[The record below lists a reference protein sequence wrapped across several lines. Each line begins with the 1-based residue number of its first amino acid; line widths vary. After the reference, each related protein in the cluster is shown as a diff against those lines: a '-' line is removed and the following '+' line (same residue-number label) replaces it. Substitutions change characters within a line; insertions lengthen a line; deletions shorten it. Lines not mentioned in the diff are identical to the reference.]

1 MSNHSPV
8 SLSLHK
14 LSFCTTATLHSKMV
28 WEHLSGGSDMYA
40 VFDHV
45 RKPGLG
51 QAVSEKQVLR
61 LVRDGHLLEEIDLE
75 NLSFQVRL
83 DEEKFRSQQ
92 IRDSDRYVV
101 LVIRRPA
108 AALRYQLS
116 TGEVRRIQMNFR
128 PESGYDFAV
137 NIFRAIGVPLSD
149 KNISPPA
156 SQGSLSRPVPQW
168 SSQQVPQFQGYNGDI
183 QTSKHLEGKY
193 PHQYSSSD
201 LGVVP
206 RFATTSNGSAFSSG
220 YALQGQSISL
230 HSPTRPSPGQ
240 PSARRDPQVEERAT
254 TSYTHAFT
262 SSITRN
268 ESPER
273 PATAPLTLGQLMPP
287 KRELPFAKELAGEGK
302 RSELVVEETPEKA
315 VKRPASRAK
324 AKQIKQPSRPSSS
337 RMKPKPES
345 SKQGG
350 NAEQSMI
357 VRLKTG
363 PRSDENTTDPLF
375 NLPIIPTTSAPKK
388 TIAKPIIPEV
398 PINKPNTRSRA
409 TISSP
414 RTDPLTPSR
423 TNTETIL
430 PQKTVNT
437 APNTE
442 NILPNA
448 TANDITPEE
457 YMSRLDHWV
466 RKYQNLPAPP
476 PPDPK
481 SVPASTDKDQLAAFA
496 AQPEATR
503 LAAIDDM
510 ICECLDD
517 PNFATLVADVEK
529 SWKRIGLGF

>member
-1 MSNHSPV
+1 
-8 SLSLHK
+8 
-14 LSFCTTATLHSKMV
+14 
-28 WEHLSGGSDMYA
+28 
-40 VFDHV
+40 
-45 RKPGLG
+45 
-51 QAVSEKQVLR
+51 
-61 LVRDGHLLEEIDLE
+61 
-75 NLSFQVRL
+75 
-83 DEEKFRSQQ
+83 
-92 IRDSDRYVV
+92 
-101 LVIRRPA
+101 
-108 AALRYQLS
+108 
-116 TGEVRRIQMNFR
+116 MNFR

-168 SSQQVPQFQGYNGDI
+168 SGQQVPQFQGYTGDM
-183 QTSKHLEGKY
+183 QTRSARVIVSRTKTTLIPSSKHLEGKY
-193 PHQYSSSD
+193 PRQYSSSD

-206 RFATTSNGSAFSSG
+206 SFATTSHGSAFSSR
-220 YALQGQSISL
+220 YALQGQPSSL
-230 HSPTRPSPGQ
+230 DSPTRPSPGQ
-240 PSARRDPQVEERAT
+240 PSVRPDPQVEERAT

-273 PATAPLTLGQLMPP
+273 PATAPLTLTQLMPP
-287 KRELPFAKELAGEGK
+287 KRELPFAKELVGQGK
-302 RSELVVEETPEKA
+302 RSEMVVEETPEKA

-324 AKQIKQPSRPSSS
+324 TKQTKQTSRPSSS
-337 RMKPKPES
+337 RTKLKPES

-363 PRSDENTTDPLF
+363 PRSDENTTDPIS
-375 NLPIIPTTSAPKK
+375 NLPIIPTTSAPRKP
-388 TIAKPIIPEV
+388 IAKPIAPEV
-398 PINKPNTRSRA
+398 PFNKPNTRSRA
-409 TISSP
+409 TVSP
-414 RTDPLTPSR
+414 LRTDPLTPSPR
-423 TNTETIL
+423 TNTIL
-430 PQKTVNT
+430 PQ
-437 APNTE
+437 NTE
-442 NILPNA
+442 NMAPHPENSLPTN
-448 TANDITPEE
+448 TTNDITPEE

-466 RKYQNLPAPP
+466 RKYQNLPVPP

-481 SVPASTDKDQLAAFA
+481 PVPASTDKDQLAAFA
-496 AQPEATR
+496 AQPEAAR

>member
-1 MSNHSPV
+1 
-8 SLSLHK
+8 
-14 LSFCTTATLHSKMV
+14 MV

-149 KNISPPA
+149 KNFSPPA

-168 SSQQVPQFQGYNGDI
+168 SGQQVPQFQGYNGDI
-183 QTSKHLEGKY
+183 QTSKPLEGKY
-193 PHQYSSSD
+193 PRQYSSSD

-206 RFATTSNGSAFSSG
+206 NFATTSNG
-220 YALQGQSISL
+220 
-230 HSPTRPSPGQ
+230 PTRPSPGH
-240 PSARRDPQVEERAT
+240 PSARPDPQAEERAT

-262 SSITRN
+262 ASITRN

-273 PATAPLTLGQLMPP
+273 PATAPLTLTQLMPP
-287 KRELPFAKELAGEGK
+287 KRELPFAKEFAGEGK
-302 RSELVVEETPEKA
+302 RSEIVVEETPKKA

-324 AKQIKQPSRPSSS
+324 TKQMKQTSRPSSS
-337 RMKPKPES
+337 RMKLKPDS
-345 SKQGG
+345 SKPGG

-357 VRLKTG
+357 IRLKTG
-363 PRSDENTTDPLF
+363 PGSDEHTTDPMS
-375 NLPIIPTTSAPKK
+375 NLPIIPTTSSPKK
-388 TIAKPIIPEV
+388 TIPKPVLPEV
-398 PINKPNTRSRA
+398 PFNKPNTRSRA
-409 TISSP
+409 TISP
-414 RTDPLTPSR
+414 LRTDPLTPSR

-430 PQKTVNT
+430 PQKTVNM
-437 APNTE
+437 APHPENGLPTNT
-442 NILPNA
+442 
-448 TANDITPEE
+448 TNDITPEE

-466 RKYQNLPAPP
+466 RKYHNLPAPS

-481 SVPASTDKDQLAAFA
+481 SVPATTEKDQLAAFG